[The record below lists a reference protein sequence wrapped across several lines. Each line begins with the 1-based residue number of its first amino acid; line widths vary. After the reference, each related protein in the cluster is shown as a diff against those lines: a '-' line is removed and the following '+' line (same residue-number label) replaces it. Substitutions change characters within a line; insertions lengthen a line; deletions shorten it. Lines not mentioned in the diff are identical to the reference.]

1 MAQETLLG
9 FPAHTLYPQGVCSIR
24 KAAKPL
30 TAALPYR
37 RGEFTTLSTASFLFI
52 QPLFYT
58 KSSPTARGPSVS
70 CKLFRFLTIFV
81 EHLRPLCYTGNCNI
95 VYCVPAQDIHK
106 KGGCANGKPCCHHHL
121 RRGIHL
127 GSGRNLR
134 LHAEGRKLCQR
145 QNDRGHER
153 CQGGPHRRRR
163 AHCRQPDG

>member
-58 KSSPTARGPSVS
+58 KSSPTARGPSAS
-70 CKLFRFLTIFV
+70 CKLFRFPTIFV
-81 EHLRPLCYTGNCNI
+81 EHLRPLCYTGCCNI
-95 VYCVPAQDIHK
+95 VYCVPAQDTLLGFPAHTLHPQGVCGIRK
-106 KGGCANGKPCCHHHL
+106 AAQPLTAALPYRCGGFTTL
-121 RRGIHL
+121 L
-127 GSGRNLR
+127 TVS
-134 LHAEGRKLCQR
+134 LCKQFFSV
-145 QNDRGHER
+145 
-153 CQGGPHRRRR
+153 
-163 AHCRQPDG
+163 